1 MVKRL
6 LSNSRLE
13 MKLYVHNLK
22 LASNSRT
29 RDKAPLI
36 GNRRKTIRVE
46 EASLNKG

>member
-6 LSNSRLE
+6 LSNSKLE

-29 RDKAPLI
+29 RDKVLI